1 MGMSGQLDKEQLE
14 QSNIPTKVIQS
25 STSAVPK
32 GRINSNVSDVKLSL
46 MGANF
51 LQFGH
56 FFPLFQQETHPL
68 GQQFQ
73 FTWQKL
79 YYVISHMAIYL
90 CAKPFCK
97 ATSGGCREEQN
108 CSREYEKRCN
118 DITNTD

>member
-56 FFPLFQQETHPL
+56 FFPLFQ
-68 GQQFQ
+68 
-73 FTWQKL
+73 
-79 YYVISHMAIYL
+79 
-90 CAKPFCK
+90 
-97 ATSGGCREEQN
+97 
-108 CSREYEKRCN
+108 
-118 DITNTD
+118 